1 VVETVAG
8 RGRLTPRSGAPICR
22 RQLSP
27 TSEPLIPVT
36 ALQVVELLLAAAFA
50 AVVLFQLYSVLGRRM
65 GRQPQDGSKFP
76 PLRAAQPRPA
86 QPAAE
91 PPVDL
96 TGVGALKARDP
107 NFDPQRFLAGARS
120 AYEQIVK
127 AYAAGDRGVLQ
138 RLTSSTV
145 FRAFERGLAQ
155 REAADR
161 TEQVE
166 FLQPP
171 RADLDNA
178 KVNGDTAEVRV
189 RFLSEL
195 RSRSKDAA
203 GEAVDDRRT
212 AEFWTF
218 ERLVTSRDPNWT
230 LARVEAAEA

>member
-1 VVETVAG
+1 M
-8 RGRLTPRSGAPICR
+8 
-22 RQLSP
+22 
-27 TSEPLIPVT
+27 
-36 ALQVVELLLAAAFA
+36 QVVELLLAAAFA

-65 GRQPQDGSKFP
+65 GRQPQDGAKLGPARLLAPRAPVQVADAASTAP
-76 PLRAAQPRPA
+76 P
-86 QPAAE
+86 
-91 PPVDL
+91 

-107 NFDPQRFLAGARS
+107 SFDPQRFLAGAKT
-120 AYEQIVK
+120 AYEQIVQ

-138 RLTSSTV
+138 GLTSNAV
-145 FRAFERGLAQ
+145 FRAFESGLVQ
-155 REAADR
+155 REAANR

-171 RADLDNA
+171 RADLDDA
-178 KVNGDTAEVRV
+178 SMTGETAQIRV

-195 RSRSKDAA
+195 RSRIKDAS

-230 LARVEAAEA
+230 LARVEAATA